1 MALRAGS
8 VGPGCEVGL
17 GPSRGW
23 GSGRPASPPRR
34 LPPESASRG
43 APPFPSPR
51 PPFPQPSAPRK
62 PSGERGRLAA
72 GSGGSGAG
80 ALGGAPLRGAPDGGP
95 GARRASGACGG
106 DSGRAPGPSRG
117 SPRLWSAPGPP
128 SLFPSSFPLSP
139 AVSAPRGTGGGAGG
153 RGWDEGGGLP
163 GAAPRPAP
171 SSRLR
176 TGADKGNP
184 TV

>member
-23 GSGRPASPPRR
+23 GSGRPASLPRR
-34 LPPESASRG
+34 LPPESALRG
-43 APPFPSPR
+43 VPPFPSPR
-51 PPFPQPSAPRK
+51 LSPTLRPEARSK
-62 PSGERGRLAA
+62 GRAKRRC
-72 GSGGSGAG
+72 GGGGFGAG
-80 ALGGAPLRGAPDGGP
+80 ALGGAPLRGVPDGGP

-139 AVSAPRGTGGGAGG
+139 AVLPLNGGTGGGAGG
-153 RGWDEGGGLP
+153 QGWDEGGGLP